1 MCARCSRYDLILQMS
16 ISRDNNAWISEWAT
30 QVAEH
35 NSLPPIIGGSTGR
48 TPPLSPTKIPSPIH
62 ARSQRMSRN
71 HYVCTNIS
79 SKIIR
84 YL

>member
-1 MCARCSRYDLILQMS
+1 MS

-62 ARSQRMSRN
+62 SRSQRMSRN
-71 HYVCTNIS
+71 RYVCSTRNLLIPLHL
-79 SKIIR
+79 K
-84 YL
+84 

>member
-1 MCARCSRYDLILQMS
+1 MYIIQNLYLHYIHKFDSLQMS

-48 TPPLSPTKIPSPIH
+48 TPPLSPTKIPSPIN

-71 HYVCTNIS
+71 RYVR
-79 SKIIR
+79 II
-84 YL
+84 

>member
-1 MCARCSRYDLILQMS
+1 MS

-71 HYVCTNIS
+71 RYVRINIS
-79 SKIIR
+79 YKNNKISIKHKKNCQ
-84 YL
+84 YEQY